1 MNWSLYDD
9 FIKNTLIE
17 DGAYDDITVNSIISQ
32 DSKSNVDIISKEDGI
47 IAGTEL
53 FKRVFLVFGGAEASF
68 LVKDGDKVSAGDI
81 IGSVQ
86 GYTTSILSGERTALN
101 LLQRLSGV
109 ATITHKLSAMLE
121 NTGVKLLDT
130 RKTTPGMRAME
141 KYAVRIGGGHNHRFG
156 LSDGI
161 LIKDNH
167 IAAAGSIKKA
177 VEIAKANCS
186 FVRKIEVETETLSE
200 VEDAIEAKT
209 DIIMLDNM
217 DSLNIKKA
225 VNLIAGR
232 AIIEV
237 SGNITMDNI
246 KTKAIKGVDYISCG
260 MITHSYKALDLSM
273 KNLRN
278 RVESKISEYGVQST
292 KYSE

>member
-9 FIKNTLIE
+9 FIKSTLIE

-32 DSKSNVDIISKEDGI
+32 DNKSTVDIISKEDGI

-53 FKRVFLVFGGAEASF
+53 FKRVFLVFGGADASF
-68 LVKDGDKVSAGDI
+68 SVTDGDKVSAGDI
-81 IGSVQ
+81 IGSVH

-141 KYAVRIGGGHNHRFG
+141 KYAVRVGGGHNHRFG

-177 VEIAKANCS
+177 VELAKANCS

-200 VEDAIEAKT
+200 VEDAIEAKA

-273 KNLRN
+273 KNLRIA
-278 RVESKISEYGVQST
+278 K
-292 KYSE
+292 